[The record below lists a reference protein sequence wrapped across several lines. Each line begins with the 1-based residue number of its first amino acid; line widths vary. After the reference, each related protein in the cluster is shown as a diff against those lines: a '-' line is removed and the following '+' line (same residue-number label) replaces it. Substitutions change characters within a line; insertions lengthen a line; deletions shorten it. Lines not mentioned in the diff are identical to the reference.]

1 MSDLRSENK
10 SVGIIIL
17 AAGASKR
24 MGSPKQLLPFE
35 GSSLIQHSIK
45 AAMGSV
51 CNPIVVVLG
60 AKHELILPQI
70 SHYPVNIK
78 INNEWEEGMASS
90 IRAGIKSILEIM
102 PKLRSVLI
110 LLCDQP
116 FVSADQINKLV
127 EASHI
132 TNKSIV
138 VSQYKDTAGVPALF
152 TKEHFWDLQH
162 LKGKEGA
169 KNLLKAHKECI
180 YKVPFPL
187 GNIDIDT
194 PEDYKNI
201 IANN

>member
-1 MSDLRSENK
+1 MTEHTPENK
-10 SVGIIIL
+10 SVGLIIL

-35 GSSLIQHSIK
+35 GSSLIQHTIK
-45 AAMGSV
+45 EALNSA

-60 AKHELILPQI
+60 ANHELILPEI
-70 SHYPVNIK
+70 IINPIHIVVNK
-78 INNEWEEGMASS
+78 EWAEGMASS
-90 IRAGIKSILEIM
+90 IRAGINAILELR

-116 FVSADQINKLV
+116 YVSTDQINKLV

-132 TNKSIV
+132 TKKSIII
-138 VSQYKDTAGVPALF
+138 SQYEDSAGVPALF
-152 TKEHFWDLQH
+152 NKEHFLDLRH

-169 KNLLKAHKECI
+169 KKLLKDHKDCI

-187 GNIDIDT
+187 GSIDIDT
-194 PEDYKNI
+194 PEDYYKI
-201 IANN
+201 VANH